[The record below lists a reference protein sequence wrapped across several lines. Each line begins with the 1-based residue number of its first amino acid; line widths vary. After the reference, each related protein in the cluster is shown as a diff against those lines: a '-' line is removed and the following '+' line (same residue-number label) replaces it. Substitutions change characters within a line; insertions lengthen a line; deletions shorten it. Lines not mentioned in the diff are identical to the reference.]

1 MEVNPETDKNPV
13 QSPIPVICRGSHSS
27 SVFQGCYGSYIPRH
41 RRHQHAKMFS
51 VSQRVVGNR
60 GGMYELNGRVPRSP
74 DTREIEN
81 VQDTV

>member
-1 MEVNPETDKNPV
+1 MYDRFTVSCFTVSRRLHNGVLTPQE
-13 QSPIPVICRGSHSS
+13 
-27 SVFQGCYGSYIPRH
+27 GCYGSYIPRH